1 MYVMYERKTFKTG
14 IMLKKT
20 ILIILLTAC
29 FQFSGN
35 AWIYPEHRDIML
47 LAILKLDSAHRA
59 VLDRL
64 WALARAGHEARLN
77 LSVVDATQANNVK
90 YLDYAAWP
98 GIAGDHSTSADNMI
112 FNILQTDWILDVANI
127 TANLKIGIAKSR
139 NRSEIESHLRDSDIK
154 LLKADPEYVSRAG
167 ANNVHF
173 MLARPSSQTKVMPYM
188 LHCVREDTSEVNLVG
203 TYWWFHTSALF
214 KAQQLMQ
221 EDLTSE
227 QRSLLALSALA
238 DEAFAIHFI
247 EDAFAAGHVVGV
259 WGNAS
264 LRKGTHDYYDEHGL
278 EVTTWNGD
286 RLVIMGDAWMR
297 PEDAE
302 RASRTVM
309 LSLNQ
314 VLDAAGKA
322 NRLSP
327 SNDRLGNF
335 SPDTFNVAKSIHMP
349 SRKGDPAFKE
359 MFQEV
364 LFTTPMPGLA
374 TGAGEIPR
382 FRSELGAFIGFAPA
396 LRLNVFSGGFGR
408 DQQKM
413 GAVPGL
419 EVAIHVGLGMEGV
432 LNESGDGLVFLDLGY
447 RLDGPSTVKYNYD
460 PEKSPY
466 GSVISVLPSRDA
478 FYFRFRM
485 PFYVIP
491 GDLLVAGPIVYL
503 ASKESFNKMVASAG
517 QGGLVPWQTGLVSSI
532 GRFQFILGREIGVT
546 FNGFILGA
554 SPMVIPDPDR
564 GEGAASLISMRS
576 TQLEFP
582 FLEYRPFRSFTV
594 NQSTSLA
601 IQFNAGLD
609 IPGKV
614 TMLDPA
620 GAPAVNLKTIWFLG
634 IRIYFDW
641 RYYFANK

>member
-1 MYVMYERKTFKTG
+1 
-14 IMLKKT
+14 MLKKA
-20 ILIILLTAC
+20 ILITLLITT
-29 FQFSGN
+29 FQFKGN
-35 AWIYPEHRDIML
+35 AWVYPEHRDIML
-47 LAILKLDSAHRA
+47 LAILKLDSAHLA

-64 WALARAGHEARLN
+64 WTLARTGYESRLN
-77 LSVVDATQANNVK
+77 LSVVDPTQSNNVK

-98 GIAGDHSTSADNMI
+98 GIAGDHSTSADNMV

-127 TANLKIGIAKSR
+127 TANLKIGIAKSK
-139 NRSEIESHLRDSDIK
+139 NRSDIESHLRDSDIK
-154 LLKADPEYVSRAG
+154 LMRADPEYVSRAG

-173 MLARPSSQTKVMPYM
+173 MLARPNSQTNVMPYM
-188 LHCVREDTSEVNLVG
+188 LHCIKEDSSEVNLVG

-214 KAQQLMQ
+214 KSQQLTKK
-221 EDLTSE
+221 DLTPE
-227 QRSLLALSALA
+227 QRSSLALSAMA

-247 EDAFAAGHVVGV
+247 EDAFAAGHVAGV

-278 EVTTWNGD
+278 EVSTWNGD

-297 PEDAE
+297 PVDAE
-302 RASRTVM
+302 RAAQTVM
-309 LSLNQ
+309 MSLIQ
-314 VLDAAGKA
+314 VLNAASGA
-322 NRLSP
+322 NGLSP
-327 SNDRLGNF
+327 LNDRLGAF
-335 SPDTFNVAKSIHMP
+335 SADTFNVAKSVHMP
-349 SRKGDPAFKE
+349 SRKGDPAFKD
-359 MFQEV
+359 MFQQV

-396 LRLNVFSGGFGR
+396 VRFNVFNGGFGQ

-419 EVAIHVGLGMEGV
+419 EVALHVGLGMEGV

-460 PEKSPY
+460 PENSPY
-466 GSVISVLPSRDA
+466 GSVVSVIPSRDA

-485 PFYVIP
+485 PYYVIP

-503 ASKESFNKMVASAG
+503 ASKENFNKMVASAG
-517 QGGLVPWQTGLVSSI
+517 QGGLIPWQTGLVSSI

-546 FNGFILGA
+546 FYGFILGG
-554 SPMVIPDPDR
+554 SPMVIPDKSR
-564 GEGAASLISMRS
+564 GDGAASLISMRS

-582 FLEYRPFRSFTV
+582 FLEYRPFRSFSV
-594 NQSTSLA
+594 NQSTSIA
-601 IQFNAGLD
+601 VQFNAGVD

-620 GAPAVNLKTIWFLG
+620 DAPAVKLKTIWFLG
-634 IRIYFDW
+634 VRVCFDW